1 MNLNL
6 ALASLTLLGMLSSP
20 ALSYAHGDAHAEPDG
35 ASTSQ
40 QPAKS
45 DGGSASASARKPA
58 VADEQAAR
66 NYFTDL
72 PVVTQD
78 GRQVRFYSDVLKDKV
93 VLISFFFTSC
103 KDACPLIT
111 QKLTLV
117 RDQLASE
124 FGKQIHFVSISLDP
138 LRDTP
143 AALKEFAR
151 SQKADHDGWL
161 FVTGDSDNVN
171 QIIKKLGQYTPDIE
185 AHSVLML
192 AGNVKSGHWAKIP
205 PSAQPMAIA
214 EKLRLLAQDG

>member
-1 MNLNL
+1 M
-6 ALASLTLLGMLSSP
+6 
-20 ALSYAHGDAHAEPDG
+20 
-35 ASTSQ
+35 
-40 QPAKS
+40 
-45 DGGSASASARKPA
+45 RKPA

-78 GRQVRFYSDVLKDKV
+78 GKQVRFYSDVLKDKV
-93 VLISFFFTSC
+93 VLISFFYTSC

-117 RDQLASE
+117 RDQLASQ

-138 LRDTP
+138 VRDTP
-143 AALKEFAR
+143 AAMKEFAR
-151 SQKADHDGWL
+151 SQKADHDGWV

-192 AGNVKSGHWAKIP
+192 AGNVKFGHWAKIR